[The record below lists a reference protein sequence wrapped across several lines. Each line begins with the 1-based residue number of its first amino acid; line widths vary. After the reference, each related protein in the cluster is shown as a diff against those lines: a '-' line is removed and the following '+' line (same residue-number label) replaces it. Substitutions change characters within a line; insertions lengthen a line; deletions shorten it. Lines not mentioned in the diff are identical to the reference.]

1 MFGTLISFGV
11 IGTLVWSFF
20 SPLWASNVFLIFFVI
35 FEGFI
40 FLMSRAGRSNHI
52 DAFTAAYDLNTKEV
66 AVVKKYHLFFRFPF
80 ASRDF
85 SAAIS
90 AVQLSTFVWVP
101 WLLYQGLWLTAIAI
115 GFNYFI
121 AAPLA
126 MQLNPRLFLSRAA
139 DRLDALGPA
148 GVLARISE
156 GGELRAIESA
166 LEKLMNRPRAE

>member
-20 SPLWASNVFLIFFVI
+20 SPLWASNVFLVFFVI
-35 FEGFI
+35 FEGYI
-40 FLMSRAGRSNHI
+40 FLMSRAGRPVTLE
-52 DAFTAAYDLNTKEV
+52 AFTEPLHLNTDEV

-90 AVQLSTFVWVP
+90 AIQLSAFVWVP
-101 WLLYQGLWLTAIAI
+101 LLLYQGLWLTAIAI
-115 GFNYFI
+115 GANYFI

-139 DRLDALGPA
+139 DAPTGPT
-148 GVLARISE
+148 GVLARFSAR
-156 GGELRAIESA
+156 GELMAIESA
-166 LEKLMNRPRAE
+166 LEKLMDRPRAE